1 MRAARRCGRPARRA
15 VNRRVLLALAV
26 AATGFVAVAAAVVVL
41 PAGGD
46 EEGRTPRAVDLGRCQ
61 LGLAAQA
68 RDCYTRE
75 FLALVEG
82 GDDPRPAV
90 AAITKAAR
98 REGGFILANCH
109 VVMHTVGRTYAHDAG
124 VTLGTLMDHLPEDN
138 DPGCPAGFA
147 HGLVTGVAPD
157 IDPRRPREALS
168 VCGKA
173 GTRFQRYSCIHGF
186 GHAFMRIYEDR
197 LDLALPLCRAL
208 GPQSAPDC
216 GQGAYHDYWL
226 AVLGA
231 DDASAPADAVSNP
244 RELCAAQP
252 AEFVR
257 PCWYRSFLENRSE
270 GFTLD
275 TPEDLQGLCD
285 GLAGIQREG
294 CITAAALIGPP
305 DPVAQLAICARL
317 RDPADAASC
326 VRGTKVQNLLDAPT
340 RTYVRL
346 IGRCRTFARAP
357 RSACYRWLGKAL
369 AVLTDGGFARDGCP
383 RLAGAAARR
392 ECLAGARTMEDALVT
407 FS

>member
-1 MRAARRCGRPARRA
+1 M
-15 VNRRVLLALAV
+15 NRRVVLAVVV
-26 AATGFVAVAAAVVVL
+26 AATGLVAAGAAAVFVL

-46 EEGRTPRAVDLGRCQ
+46 EPSRVSRAVDLGRCR
-61 LGLAAQA
+61 LVIETEA

-75 FLALVEG
+75 FLSLVEE

-98 REGGFILANCH
+98 REGGSLLGNCH
-109 VVMHTVGRTYAHDAG
+109 VIMHTVGRTYAHDAG
-124 VTLGTLMDHLPEDN
+124 VTLGTLMEHLPEAN

-157 IDPRRPREALS
+157 IDPRRPREALD

-173 GTRFQRYSCIHGF
+173 ATRFQRYSCIHGF

-216 GQGAYHDYWL
+216 AQGAYHDYWF

-231 DDASAPADAVSNP
+231 DDASAPAGAVTNP

-252 AEFVR
+252 ATFVK
-257 PCWYRSFLENRSE
+257 PCWYRSFLENRPE
-270 GFTLD
+270 GFVLD
-275 TPEDLQGLCD
+275 TPEDLDGLCD
-285 GLAGIQREG
+285 GLDGMQRAG
-294 CITAAALIGPP
+294 CVTAAALIGPP
-305 DPVAQLAICARL
+305 DPAAQLDLCARV
-317 RDPADAASC
+317 RDPADVASC

-346 IGRCRTFARAP
+346 IDRCHRFARTP
-357 RSACYRWLGKAL
+357 RPACYRWLAKAL
-369 AVLTDGGFARDGCP
+369 AVLTDGRFSRDGCP
-383 RLAGAAARR
+383 QLDGAAARR
-392 ECLAGARTMEDALVT
+392 ECLAGARTMDDALVT

>member
-1 MRAARRCGRPARRA
+1 

-26 AATGFVAVAAAVVVL
+26 AATGLVAAAVAAVLVL

-46 EEGRTPRAVDLGRCQ
+46 EPASAPRAVDLERC
-61 LGLAAQA
+61 GLALEADA
-68 RDCYTRE
+68 RECYTRE
-75 FLALVEG
+75 FLSLVER

-90 AAITKAAR
+90 AAITKAVR
-98 REGGFILANCH
+98 RQGGFILANCH

-124 VTLGTLMDHLPEDN
+124 VTLGTLMDYLPEDN

-173 GTRFQRYSCIHGF
+173 ATRFQRYSCIHGF

-197 LDLALPLCRAL
+197 LELALPLCTAL

-216 GQGAYHDYWL
+216 AQGAYHDYWL

-231 DDASAPADAVSNP
+231 DDASAPAGAVRNP
-244 RELCAAQP
+244 RELCATQP
-252 AEFVR
+252 AEFVK

-275 TPEDLQGLCD
+275 TPEDLEGLCD
-285 GLAGIQREG
+285 GLEGVQREG

-305 DPVAQLAICARL
+305 DPASQLTICARL

-346 IGRCRTFARAP
+346 IDRCRGFARTP
-357 RSACYRWLGKAL
+357 RQACYRWLGKAL
-369 AVLTDGGFARDGCP
+369 AVLTNGGFARDGCP
-383 RLAGAAARR
+383 RLRGAAARR
-392 ECLAGARTMEDALVT
+392 ECLAGARTMDDALVT

>member
-1 MRAARRCGRPARRA
+1 VTDRAGG
-15 VNRRVLLALAV
+15 VNRRVLFALV
-26 AATGFVAVAAAVVVL
+26 VAAAALLAAAAAAVIAL

-46 EEGRTPRAVDLGRCQ
+46 EPARAPRAVDLERCR
-61 LGLAAQA
+61 LVIDAEA

-75 FLALVEG
+75 FLRLVEDA
-82 GDDPRPAV
+82 DDSRAAV

-124 VTLGTLMDHLPEDN
+124 VTLGTLMDHLPRDN

-157 IDPRRPREALS
+157 IDPSRPREALS
-168 VCGKA
+168 VCGRA
-173 GTRFQRYSCIHGF
+173 ATRFQRYSCIHGF

-197 LDLALPLCRAL
+197 LDLALPLCRSL

-216 GQGAYHDYWL
+216 AQGAYHDYWF

-231 DDASAPADAVSNP
+231 DDASPPADAVSDP
-244 RELCAAQP
+244 RALCAAAS

-270 GFTLD
+270 GFTLEA
-275 TPEDLQGLCD
+275 PEDIDGLCG
-285 GLAGIQREG
+285 GLAGLQRSG
-294 CITAAALIGPP
+294 CVTAAALIGPP
-305 DPVAQLAICARL
+305 DPAAQLAICARL
-317 RDPADAASC
+317 RDAADAASC

-346 IGRCRTFARAP
+346 IDRCGRFGGRAAP
-357 RSACYRWLGKAL
+357 ACYRWLGKAL

-383 RLAGAAARR
+383 QLRGMAARR
-392 ECLAGARTMEDALVT
+392 QCLAGARTMDDALVT